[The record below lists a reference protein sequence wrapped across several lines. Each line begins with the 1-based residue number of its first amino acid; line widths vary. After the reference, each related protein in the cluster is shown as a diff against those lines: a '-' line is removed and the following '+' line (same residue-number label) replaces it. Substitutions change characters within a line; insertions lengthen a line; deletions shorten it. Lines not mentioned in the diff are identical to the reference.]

1 MTENEIKFLY
11 LKLNGGLNIK
21 IEEDLMNLLE
31 EKDYR
36 KARKLLFN
44 DGKVS
49 FKNQIIRNN
58 NIMNFILN
66 YSGEYS
72 LDEMSNIFNINK
84 RTIINIINN
93 MQEEKGIKGKSR
105 KRIFVVDEV
114 NQKVSKFKNDSISSE
129 EIKKI
134 YILIILIVKYSGK
147 VERKQ
152 FTHNFINEKDFFE
165 NDNNAL
171 AKKNYIDSL
180 IRELIEEEKI
190 IECGSIIKVKENILK
205 YDNKNLLEKFKLW
218 IDLEKQINPKRYIY
232 KSISNK
238 LNTICNFGYEN
249 LEVENSCLLSSY
261 DEEKVILIQR
271 AIIESRYLSFKYKV
285 GNENGFIKKMCI
297 FPLGLIYSEIKDSW
311 YLEGVE
317 GLGKRQEKKLY
328 KLQKL
333 YDLNNT
339 TTDDLIVIA
348 KNLKKKVRV
357 DIKVGQTIKRYSGLE
372 IIDLKYVDEK
382 EKIVIE
388 FKEENEK
395 LLNIDYRKI
404 LDFNIEDKF
413 IKYKFNKEKYL
424 SSFNIN
430 NGKETKVK
438 VIFDRELFI
447 ERKLLLYKSERES
460 CYIDISLEKIVL
472 EDKVSDLM
480 EFKAFINSFGKSAI
494 CVEPPKLIEK
504 CKNDLNILKGRML

>member
-11 LKLNGGLNIK
+11 LKLNGGLNIE

-36 KARKLLFN
+36 KARKLLFKN
-44 DGKVS
+44 GKVS

-72 LDEMSNIFNINK
+72 VDEMSNIFNINK
-84 RTIINIINN
+84 RTIIHIINS

-134 YILIILIVKYSGK
+134 YILIVLIVKYSGK
-147 VERKQ
+147 IERKQ

-165 NDNNAL
+165 NDNNDL

-180 IRELIEEEKI
+180 IRELIEKGKI

-205 YDNKNLLEKFKLW
+205 NENKNLLEKFKVWL
-218 IDLEKQINPKRYIY
+218 DLEKQINPKRYMY
-232 KSISNK
+232 KAISNK
-238 LNTICNFGYEN
+238 LNSICDFRYEN

-261 DEEKVILIQR
+261 DEEKVVFIQR
-271 AIIESRYLSFKYKV
+271 AIIDSRYVSFKYKSS
-285 GNENGFIKKMCI
+285 NEYGFVKKICI

-317 GLGKRQEKKLY
+317 GFGKRQEKKLY

-333 YDLNNT
+333 YDLTNT
-339 TTDDLIVIA
+339 TIDDLMVIA
-348 KNLKKKVRV
+348 KKLKRKVRV
-357 DIKVGQTIKRYSGLE
+357 DVKVGQKIKRYSGLE

-382 EKIVIE
+382 DKIVIE

-404 LDFNIEDKF
+404 VDFNIEDKF
-413 IKYKFNKEKYL
+413 IKYKFNKDKHL

-430 NGKETKVK
+430 NGKEIKVK
-438 VIFDRELFI
+438 VIFDKEVFI
-447 ERKLLLYKSERES
+447 ERKLLVYKSERES
-460 CYIDISLEKIVL
+460 CCIDTSGEKIVL

-480 EFKAFINSFGKSAI
+480 EFKAFINSFGQSAI

-504 CKNDLNILKGRML
+504 CKNDLNVLKGRMF